1 MYLAG
6 PDSLGSWL
14 ASWKTGWGL
23 LNYPM
28 ADIYNLEKETLR
40 ELQRV
45 HRPRNAGV
53 KVTLEGQGHPNL
65 TVFVAHLEK

>member
-1 MYLAG
+1 
-6 PDSLGSWL
+6 
-14 ASWKTGWGL
+14 
-23 LNYPM
+23 M